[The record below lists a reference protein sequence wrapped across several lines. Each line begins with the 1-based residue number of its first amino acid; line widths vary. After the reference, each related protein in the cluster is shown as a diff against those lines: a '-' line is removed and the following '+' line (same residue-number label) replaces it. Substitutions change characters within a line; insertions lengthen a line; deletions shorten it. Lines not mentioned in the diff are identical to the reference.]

1 MNHKNQKIITKILFI
16 IYLMILT
23 WIILFKMQT
32 DFSQLVNTGYRN
44 INLIPFQGS
53 LETNRMM
60 AVNEII
66 MNVIIFLPFGVY
78 ISMLKESWNIL
89 RKAAPVFFTSFAF
102 ETLQYIFAIGASDI
116 TDLIGNTLGGLL
128 GIVLF
133 WILSKVLKDHTIR
146 TINILA
152 AVGTVLV
159 AGLLGIITIAN
170 L

>member
-78 ISMLKESWNIL
+78 ISMLKENWNIL
-89 RKAAPVFFTSFAF
+89 RKAAPVFFYK
-102 ETLQYIFAIGASDI
+102 LCI
-116 TDLIGNTLGGLL
+116 
-128 GIVLF
+128 
-133 WILSKVLKDHTIR
+133 
-146 TINILA
+146 
-152 AVGTVLV
+152 
-159 AGLLGIITIAN
+159 
-170 L
+170 